1 MGNKVTNIFNKR
13 FLLFFFSFAIIAAV
27 IASML
32 TAQDISLKKKITS
45 KNKVNY
51 GTALELHN
59 REKYLEAYKQFT
71 NIMNSDEDSIIK
83 DYIIYYGAKS
93 ALNANMYDEA
103 IDLYTLLMK
112 EYANSPLYPYAE
124 QYKALAEFYRDD
136 YPISNFFNSKKQNW
150 IKEFVGI
157 RALRNTDDTNK
168 AKMIAYELITKLS
181 NSEAIIY
188 YNDNY
193 EDEISLFDNNLK
205 YKTSSVLYNAGF
217 KKSSLKHFQ
226 YLYSDNSYK
235 GNSTYYIARIN
246 ESEGQREE
254 AAKFY
259 DEYLSNP
266 KNKAYRK
273 MSLYYSAGNY
283 AKLTNNTKSMELY
296 NIFLKE
302 YPKDDYVP
310 RIYNN
315 FVNMSLNKDN
325 LVQAKVYLSNVMNKF
340 PNSWQTELAL
350 KSYLR
355 KAFKLKNKTETY
367 FATKA
372 LEKRYRTFRHD
383 FPLSWN
389 MWTAEEFGD
398 TEKRDEYL
406 MKILLTSKNHYFVNG
421 ALSLAN
427 DEMIKNVEISNTYY
441 FDEAQKYYT
450 DSNYTKSM
458 QMLDKIQFLNY
469 ISTGKE
475 DDFMKSARD
484 MAKNIL
490 MQNEFVK
497 ELYSN
502 KSDYD
507 LFSELSLQT
516 TNEVDR
522 SILLY
527 CYGDYDNAYTEYDK
541 IFKKADKITYPLFYF
556 AEKIFKDSGNTKRL
570 MQISVNIGK
579 YFDYPYNNNVDLL
592 PDEFRKRVYPRYF
605 DEYVLPEAKHYKI
618 DPLFV
623 YSIMREESTFDPKAK
638 SWVGAMGLMQLM
650 PATAKEQNRNPRYR
664 YDPLD
669 LTDPKQNINI
679 GIGHLS
685 WLFKNENASN
695 YIIVAASYNAGS
707 GRGARWKKEYGTNNM
722 YRTGRFI
729 DIEETEYYVEK
740 VINTYEHYSKYY
752 KD

>member
-1 MGNKVTNIFNKR
+1 MKNKAFKR
-13 FLLFFFSFAIIAAV
+13 FILFIICFAVIIAV
-27 IASML
+27 VASML

-45 KNKVNY
+45 KNKINY
-51 GTALELHN
+51 GTALELYN
-59 REKYLEAYKQFT
+59 REKYLEAYNQFT
-71 NIMNSDEDSIIK
+71 NIMNRDEDAIIK

-93 ALNANMYDEA
+93 ALRTNMYDEA
-103 IDLYTLLMK
+103 IDLYSLLMK
-112 EYANSPLYPYAE
+112 EYTNSPLYPYAE
-124 QYKALAEFYRDD
+124 QYRALAEFYRDD
-136 YPISNFFNSKKQNW
+136 YPVSNFFNSRKQKW

-193 EDEISLFDNNLK
+193 EDEISLFDNELK
-205 YKTSSVLYNAGF
+205 YKAASVLYDAGF
-217 KKSSLKHFQ
+217 RKSALKHFQ
-226 YLYSDNSYK
+226 YLYSNNYNK
-235 GNSTYYIARIN
+235 GNSTYYMARIN
-246 ESEGQREE
+246 EAEGNRGE
-254 AAKFY
+254 AAKLY
-259 DEYLSNP
+259 DEYLSNAN
-266 KNKAYRK
+266 NKTYRK
-273 MSLYYSAGNY
+273 MGLYYSAGNY
-283 AKLTNNTKSMELY
+283 SKLTNNAKSMELY
-296 NIFLKE
+296 NTFLRE
-302 YPKDDYVP
+302 YPRDDYVP

-315 FVNMSLNKDN
+315 FVNTSLNKNN
-325 LVQAKVYLSNVMNKF
+325 LVQAKLYLTNVMNKF

-367 FATKA
+367 FATAA
-372 LEKRYRTFRHD
+372 LEKRYTKFRHD
-383 FPLSWN
+383 FPLSWS
-389 MWTAEEFGD
+389 MWSAEEFGD

-406 MKILLTSKNHYFVNG
+406 MKTLLTSKNHYFVKG
-421 ALSLAN
+421 ALTLAN
-427 DEMIKNVEISNTYY
+427 DDMIKNVEISNTYY
-441 FDEAQKYYT
+441 FDEAKKYYT
-450 DSNYTKSM
+450 YSNYTKSM
-458 QMLDKIQFLNY
+458 EMLDKIQFLNY
-469 ISTGKE
+469 IATGKE
-475 DDFMKSARD
+475 DDLMKSARD

-490 MQNEFVK
+490 MQNDFVK

-502 KSDYD
+502 KTDYT
-507 LFSELSLQT
+507 LFNELSLQT

-541 IFKKADKITYPLFYF
+541 IFKKAEKVNYPLFYF

-579 YFDYPYNNNVDLL
+579 YFDYPYTYNTDLL
-592 PDEFRKRVYPRYF
+592 PDEFRKMVYPRYF

-623 YSIMREESTFDPKAK
+623 YAIMREESTFDPKAK

-650 PATAKEQNRNPRYR
+650 PVTAAEQNRNPRYR

-707 GRGARWKKEYGTNNM
+707 GRGKRWKSEYGTNNM

-740 VINTYEHYSKYY
+740 VINSYEHYSKYY
-752 KD
+752 QD

>member
-1 MGNKVTNIFNKR
+1 MKNKAFKR
-13 FLLFFFSFAIIAAV
+13 FILFIICFAIIVAV

-45 KNKVNY
+45 KNKINY
-51 GTALELHN
+51 GTALELYN
-59 REKYLEAYKQFT
+59 REKYLEAYNQFT
-71 NIMNSDEDSIIK
+71 NIINRDEDAIIK

-93 ALNANMYDEA
+93 ALSTNMYDEA
-103 IDLYTLLMK
+103 IDLYSLLMK
-112 EYANSPLYPYAE
+112 EYTNSPLYPYAE

-136 YPISNFFNSKKQNW
+136 YPVSNFFNSRKQKW

-193 EDEISLFDNNLK
+193 EDEISLFDNELK
-205 YKTSSVLYNAGF
+205 YKAASVLYDAGF
-217 KKSSLKHFQ
+217 RKSALKHFE
-226 YLYSDNSYK
+226 YLYSNNYNK
-235 GNSTYYIARIN
+235 GNSTYYMARIN
-246 ESEGQREE
+246 EAEGNRGE
-254 AAKFY
+254 AAKLY
-259 DEYLSNP
+259 DEYLSNAN
-266 KNKAYRK
+266 NKTYRK

-283 AKLTNNTKSMELY
+283 DKLTNNSKAMELY
-296 NIFLKE
+296 NTFLRE
-302 YPKDDYVP
+302 YPRDDYVP

-315 FVNMSLNKDN
+315 FVNTSLNKNN
-325 LVQAKVYLSNVMNKF
+325 LVQAKVYLTNVMNKF
-340 PNSWQTELAL
+340 PKSWQTELAL

-367 FATKA
+367 FATSA
-372 LEKRYRTFRHD
+372 LEKRYTTFRHD
-383 FPLSWN
+383 FPLSWS
-389 MWTAEEFGD
+389 MWSAEEFGD

-406 MKILLTSKNHYFVNG
+406 MKTLLTSKNHYFVKG
-421 ALSLAN
+421 ALTLAN
-427 DEMIKNVEISNTYY
+427 DDMIKNVEISNTYY
-441 FDEAQKYYT
+441 FDEAKKYYT

-458 QMLDKIQFLNY
+458 EMLDKIQFLNY
-469 ISTGKE
+469 IATGKE
-475 DDFMKSARD
+475 DDLMKSARD

-490 MQNEFVK
+490 MQNDFVK

-502 KSDYD
+502 KTDYT
-507 LFSELSLQT
+507 LFNELSLQT

-541 IFKKADKITYPLFYF
+541 IFKKAEKVNYPLFYF

-579 YFDYPYNNNVDLL
+579 YFDYPYTYNTDLL
-592 PDEFRKRVYPRYF
+592 PDEFRKMVYPRYF

-623 YSIMREESTFDPKAK
+623 YAIMREESTFDPKAK

-650 PATAKEQNRNPRYR
+650 PTTAAAENKKSRYR
-664 YDPLD
+664 YNPLD
-669 LTDPKQNINI
+669 LTVPKQNINL
-679 GIGHLS
+679 GVSHLG
-685 WLFKNENASN
+685 WLFSSQKASN
-695 YIIVAASYNAGS
+695 YILVAASYNAGS
-707 GRGARWKKEYGTNNM
+707 GRGRRWKAEYGTNNM

-729 DIEETEYYVEK
+729 DIEETEYYVER
-740 VINTYEHYSKYY
+740 VIKSYEYYSKYY

>member
-1 MGNKVTNIFNKR
+1 MKNKILFNKR
-13 FLLFFFSFAIIAAV
+13 FILLIISFSLIIAIIAS
-27 IASML
+27 IL

-45 KNKVNY
+45 KNKINY
-51 GTALELHN
+51 GTALELYN
-59 REKYLEAYKQFT
+59 REKYLEAYNQFT
-71 NIMNSDEDSIIK
+71 NIINRDEDSIIK

-93 ALNANMYDEA
+93 ALNTNMYDES
-103 IDLYTLLMK
+103 IDLYSLLMK
-112 EYANSPLYPYAE
+112 EYTNSPLYPYAE

-136 YPISNFFNSKKQNW
+136 YPISNFFNSRKQKW

-168 AKMIAYELITKLS
+168 AKMIAYELITKLT
-181 NSEAIIY
+181 NTEAIIY
-188 YNDNY
+188 YNNNY
-193 EDEISLFDNNLK
+193 EDEISLFDNNLQ
-205 YKTSSVLYNAGF
+205 YKSASVLYDAGF
-217 KKSSLKHFQ
+217 RKSALKLFQ
-226 YLYSDNSYK
+226 YLYSNNYNK
-235 GNSTYYIARIN
+235 GNSTYYMARIN
-246 ESEGQREE
+246 EAEGNRVE
-254 AAKFY
+254 AAKLY
-259 DEYLSNP
+259 DEYLSNAN
-266 KNKAYRK
+266 NKTYRK
-273 MSLYYSAGNY
+273 MGLYYSAGNY
-283 AKLTNNTKSMELY
+283 SKLTNNSKSIELY
-296 NIFLKE
+296 NTFLKE

-315 FVNMSLNKDN
+315 FVNTSLNKNN
-325 LVQAKVYLSNVMNKF
+325 LVQAKVYLTNVMNKF

-367 FATKA
+367 FAASA
-372 LEKRYRTFRHD
+372 LEKRYTKFRYD

-398 TEKRDEYL
+398 DEKRDEYL
-406 MKILLTSKNHYFVNG
+406 MKTLLTSKNHYFLKG

-441 FDEAQKYYT
+441 FDEVEKYYA

-458 QMLDKIQFLNY
+458 EMLNKIQFLNY

-507 LFSELSLQT
+507 LFNELSLQT
-516 TNEVDR
+516 TNEADR

-527 CYGDYDNAYTEYDK
+527 YYGDYDNAYTEYDK
-541 IFKKADKITYPLFYF
+541 IFKKAEEVTYPLFYF

-579 YFDYPYNNNVDLL
+579 YFNYPYSDNTDLL
-592 PDEFRKRVYPRYF
+592 PDEFRKMVYPRYF
-605 DEYVLPEAKHYKI
+605 DEYVLPEAKYYKI

-638 SWVGAMGLMQLM
+638 SWVGATGLMQLM
-650 PATAKEQNRNPRYR
+650 PATAEEQNRNPRYR

-685 WLFKNENASN
+685 WLFKSENASN

-707 GRGARWKKEYGTNNM
+707 GRGRRWKAEYGTNNM

-729 DIEETEYYVEK
+729 DIEETEYYVER
-740 VINTYEHYSKYY
+740 VINSYEHYSKYY